1 MKIAIV
7 GTGNIG
13 SRVARDL
20 VAGDQPVILV
30 GKSDDDSAAVAKRIG
45 PLASSA
51 SLEDTIGDADAI
63 LLAVSF
69 DAIKDV
75 VVKFGPLLASKVVID
90 PSNAIASDG
99 KGGFKPTLP
108 PGQSSGG
115 IIASLLPQGAHY
127 VKAFGTVAAQSLQSG
142 ARRTPER
149 AVLFYATDDAA
160 AETAVRELIVAS
172 GFDPVKAGGV
182 SAAGRI
188 EVFGDLHEF
197 GALGKL
203 VSAAEAERAVSVGSA
218 PSKT

>member
-7 GTGNIG
+7 GIGNIG
-13 SRVARDL
+13 SRLARDL
-20 VAGDQPVILV
+20 VAGNQPVILV
-30 GKSDDDSAAVAKRIG
+30 GKSDDDSAGVAKQVG

-51 SLEDTIGDADAI
+51 SLEDAIRSADAI
-63 LLAVSF
+63 ILAVWF

-75 VVKFGPLLASKVVID
+75 IAKCGSLLVGKVVID
-90 PSNAIASDG
+90 PSNAIVSDG

-108 PGQSSGG
+108 SGQSSGG
-115 IIASLLPQGAHY
+115 IIASLLPKGAHY

-142 ARRTPER
+142 TRRTPER

-160 AETAVRELIVAS
+160 AETAARELIVAS

-182 SAAGRI
+182 AAAGRI
-188 EVFGDLHEF
+188 EVFGDLHES

-203 VSAAEAERAVSVGSA
+203 VSATEAERAVSVGSA